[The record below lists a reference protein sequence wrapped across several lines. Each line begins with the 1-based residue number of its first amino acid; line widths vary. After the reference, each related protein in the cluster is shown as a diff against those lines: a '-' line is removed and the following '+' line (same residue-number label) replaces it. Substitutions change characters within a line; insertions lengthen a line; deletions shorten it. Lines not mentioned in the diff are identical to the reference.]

1 MKKVTDKTGEKAFSI
16 KRKSFSIF
24 EHAGIPVLFFFPY
37 LKGEGG
43 GGEVPPSPPFRH
55 EEKSFPIPVPAEEK
69 SGGASGAG
77 ERYFP

>member
-1 MKKVTDKTGEKAFSI
+1 MKKVTDKTGEKAFPI

-24 EHAGIPVLFFFPY
+24 EHAGIPVLFFFSY

-55 EEKSFPIPVPAEEK
+55 EEKRFPIPVPAEVK
-69 SGGASGAG
+69 SGGARGAG